1 MPLGRPLLVR
11 LTKPEKVGDGFIVYK
26 TGSKISVAKATPG
39 EEFEGASVAPFKTAL
54 KVTVAARA
62 NGVSNKHS
70 RSAKIDAIY
79 FMF

>member
-26 TGSKISVAKATPG
+26 TGSKITVAKATPG
-39 EEFEGASVAPFKTAL
+39 EEFEGASVAPFKTAV
-54 KVTVAARA
+54 KVTGAARA
-62 NGVSNKHS
+62 NGSNKDS